1 MILRLRRAHRR
12 ATLAATLL
20 AGAGLAAAVAAHVPS
35 AQPVPTPA
43 ALGALELP
51 ALPVGA
57 RLLGAARLAD
67 ATARLYAVP
76 SGPALLE
83 LQTAESDGAVR
94 GMPAQP
100 DVLLYWAPGATT
112 DASEPL
118 AGAYLLGAAPTNGAP
133 RRYPLPGHALEG
145 SGRLLLWSL
154 GHHEL
159 VAVGPSPEPGAPASA
174 PAPAGEVKR

>member
-20 AGAGLAAAVAAHVPS
+20 AGAGLAAAVAAHVPD

-43 ALGALELP
+43 ALGALDLP

-57 RLLGAARLAD
+57 RLLGAARLGD

-83 LQTAESDGAVR
+83 LQTAESDGTVR
-94 GMPAQP
+94 GLPAQP
-100 DVLLYWAPGATT
+100 DV
-112 DASEPL
+112 
-118 AGAYLLGAAPTNGAP
+118 
-133 RRYPLPGHALEG
+133 
-145 SGRLLLWSL
+145 
-154 GHHEL
+154 
-159 VAVGPSPEPGAPASA
+159 
-174 PAPAGEVKR
+174 